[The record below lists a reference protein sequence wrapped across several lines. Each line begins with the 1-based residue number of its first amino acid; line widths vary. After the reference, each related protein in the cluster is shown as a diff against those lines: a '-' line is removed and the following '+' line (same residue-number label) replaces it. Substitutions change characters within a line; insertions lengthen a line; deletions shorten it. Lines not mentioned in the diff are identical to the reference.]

1 MAGNNYPGPAGG
13 STGTTENAEQGIAA
27 RTTGQLPGPI
37 ISCPGIDDGLS
48 WTMRDIVKWKLLPA
62 WLGGD
67 RDILRRYKDLWVTT
81 HASTIKRMAMRDG
94 LPPVLLAGVV
104 WIEVGGD
111 PDFIDRVAYSTRK
124 FDHLADPILESMTV
138 TKKPEMTSFG
148 EISIQLRR
156 AAETLGFDPNSLSS
170 ENFEELSR
178 CLESNE
184 RFNIDIVSQHLA
196 QLKRLDFS
204 NTEVN
209 EDTIIR
215 ITGTRYNRG
224 PNLSGREIERNTA
237 YGDFILGRK
246 RVLVRLLANG

>member
-1 MAGNNYPGPAGG
+1 M
-13 STGTTENAEQGIAA
+13 
-27 RTTGQLPGPI
+27 

-48 WTMRDIVKWKLLPA
+48 WNIRKTLKWKILPT

-67 RDILRRYKDLWVTT
+67 PGILKRYKDLWVEA
-81 HASTIKRMAMRDG
+81 HAAIIKRFARRDG

-111 PDFIDRVAYSTRK
+111 PDFIDSLAYLIRK
-124 FDHLADPILESMTV
+124 FDHLADPILEPLTV

-156 AAETLGFDPNSLSS
+156 AAETLGFDPNNLSS
-170 ENFEELSR
+170 EKYEELGH

-184 RFNIDIVSQHLA
+184 SFNIEIVSRHLA
-196 QLKRLDFS
+196 QLKRLDFPHI
-204 NTEVN
+204 VAN
-209 EDTIIR
+209 EDTVIR

-224 PNLSGREIERNTA
+224 PQLSRAEIERNTS

-246 RVLVRLLANG
+246 AALARLLAYEQ

>member
-1 MAGNNYPGPAGG
+1 MHK
-13 STGTTENAEQGIAA
+13 
-27 RTTGQLPGPI
+27 
-37 ISCPGIDDGLS
+37 
-48 WTMRDIVKWKLLPA
+48 MVKWKLLPA

-67 RDILRRYKDLWVTT
+67 RDILRRYKDSWVRT

-94 LPPVLLAGVV
+94 LPPILLAGVV

-111 PDFIDRVAYSTRK
+111 PDFIDRVAYSIRK
-124 FDHLADPILESMTV
+124 FDHLADPVLEPITV

-156 AAETLGFDPNSLSS
+156 AAETLGFDSNSLSS
-170 ENFEELSR
+170 EKFEELGR

-184 RFNIDIVSQHLA
+184 GFNIDIVSQHLA
-196 QLKRLDFS
+196 QLKRLDFPD
-204 NTEVN
+204 TGVN

-224 PNLSGREIERNTA
+224 PNLSRAEIERNTA

-246 RVLVRLLANG
+246 TVLVRLLAHG